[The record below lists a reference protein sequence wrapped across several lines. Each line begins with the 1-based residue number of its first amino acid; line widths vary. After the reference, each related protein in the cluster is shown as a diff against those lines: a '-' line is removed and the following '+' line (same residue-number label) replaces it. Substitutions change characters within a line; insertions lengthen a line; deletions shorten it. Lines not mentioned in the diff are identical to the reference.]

1 MEGRPERLCSQ
12 FYLFFCR
19 QLPLVEIKAYRQM
32 ALLSS
37 AFAFGWSK
45 WNAVC
50 DSKKVVFQVKYARPH
65 YTTLSS
71 KRR

>member
-1 MEGRPERLCSQ
+1 
-12 FYLFFCR
+12 
-19 QLPLVEIKAYRQM
+19 M

-50 DSKKVVFQVKYARPH
+50 NSTKVIFKVQYAETIELLCLPQ
-65 YTTLSS
+65 
-71 KRR
+71 KVED